1 MVNVREGTP
10 LDSLQLEIV
19 LCIIAPMTTPETT
32 PIIQAPDWRQIEA
45 DYRAGI
51 KPLRQIASEN
61 GITEGGIRKRAK
73 KLEWARDLAGKIHAQ
88 ADALVRKEAV
98 RNGVRAGTAP
108 SENTIVTANAELQ
121 YRIRMEH
128 RADIGRARKLFQ
140 TLLAELEL
148 SCTQTEQ
155 IKALFDEVHP
165 APSADAPQSDHGRYA
180 KLSKALSDVLSIPG
194 RVESGKKITEMLE
207 KLVRLEREAFGIKT
221 DEGGGEVKSRV
232 VFLPVKDAE

>member
-1 MVNVREGTP
+1 MNTHHTQKPASKADWNAIE
-10 LDSLQLEIV
+10 LE
-19 LCIIAPMTTPETT
+19 
-32 PIIQAPDWRQIEA
+32 
-45 DYRAGI
+45 YRAGI
-51 KPLRQIASEN
+51 KSLEQIGAEFGVTKGRISQV
-61 GITEGGIRKRAK
+61 AK
-73 KLEWARDLAGKIHAQ
+73 KHEWTRDLAAKIQAR
-88 ADALVRKEAV
+88 ADARVNESVVNKEL
-98 RNGVRAGTAP
+98 NAGKRLA
-108 SENTIVTANAELQ
+108 ENTVVTANAELQ
-121 YRIRMEH
+121 YRIRIEH

-165 APSADAPQSDHGRYA
+165 APPADAPQSDHGRYA
-180 KLSKALSDVLSIPG
+180 KLSKGLSDVLSIPG

-221 DEGGGEVKSRV
+221 DEGGGEAKSRV